1 MAKLTYD
8 AAAQFLQAHVN
19 EPADLELLLDVIA
32 DYCHETQSELDSA
45 WSGTSP
51 GVWSD
56 LGKIARKAH
65 AQVDRAIVKHLGR

>member
-8 AAAQFLQAHVN
+8 TAARFLQECVN
-19 EPADLELLLDVIA
+19 EPTDLELLLDVIA

-45 WSGTSP
+45 WSGTNP
-51 GVWSD
+51 AVWSD

-65 AQVDRAIVKHLGR
+65 ANADRAIVKHLGR